1 MTVSDGLD
9 FCALDRFYV
18 SSCSFSFHR
27 QYSKI
32 YCLRFNFSRPCLVR
46 EAGRAWGAIDSERSD
61 SHDLPIRSLNSL
73 ITNERCVIIGTI
85 YKEMKLKPSILRE
98 LVASESNRTNVDL
111 STKQSNSPNCLISP
125 DDTIFLED
133 DVQRILLI
141 FATARMKQSLSSTNL
156 ATGVVVA
163 LLGLE
168 PEKEPGSFY
177 VEDARFIEPHPERPI
192 VSLPANSI
200 SSSASCTEFRTS
212 GPWVALV
219 SGLGFTGDGP
229 ISQGHTLALQLLADW
244 LRCSGDWSQTK
255 TTESGV
261 VRLMIL
267 GDSIQSS
274 VTHSSTGPSASSF
287 NQQARY
293 LTRNTEAD
301 SVTAMSRLD
310 AWLASLPLGPGHSS
324 SSVVSDGL
332 PVDLLPGCMD
342 ATSQLLPQQPI
353 HSAAFPLA
361 VARAGGVRHGGL
373 CGRTNPFSCKLLN
386 RRILATSG
394 QGINDLALYTDLAQP
409 CDRMEATLIWGHLAP
424 TCPDTLP
431 GYPLLTKDI
440 LLLEQQHEQNG
451 MKSNSSADYPDIYVA
466 GCQPGTRATWRRAS
480 LKWSERS
487 AANASKEGALLVA
500 VPRFC
505 VSHTLVLVHL
515 HTLDCRTVRF
525 DTSALD
531 EAQ

>member
-1 MTVSDGLD
+1 
-9 FCALDRFYV
+9 
-18 SSCSFSFHR
+18 
-27 QYSKI
+27 
-32 YCLRFNFSRPCLVR
+32 
-46 EAGRAWGAIDSERSD
+46 
-61 SHDLPIRSLNSL
+61 
-73 ITNERCVIIGTI
+73 
-85 YKEMKLKPSILRE
+85 MKLKPSILRE
-98 LVASESNRTNVDL
+98 LAASESNRTNVDL
-111 STKQSNSPNCLISP
+111 DTERPTSLNGLISP

-133 DVQRILLI
+133 DIQRILLV
-141 FATARMKQSLSSTNL
+141 FSTPRMKQSLSSANL

-168 PEKEPGSFY
+168 PEKEPGSFF
-177 VEDARFIEPHPERPI
+177 VEDARFLEPHPERPI
-192 VSLPANSI
+192 VSLPTNSI
-200 SSSASCTEFRTS
+200 SSPASCTEFRTS
-212 GPWVALV
+212 GPWLALV

-229 ISQGHTLALQLLADW
+229 VSQGHTLALQLLADW
-244 LRCSGDWSQTK
+244 LRCSGDWSQTEI
-255 TTESGV
+255 TESGV

-274 VTHSSTGPSASSF
+274 VVHSSTGLNATSF

-310 AWLASLPLGPGHSS
+310 AWLASLPLGPGHSN
-324 SSVVSDGL
+324 SSVISDGL
-332 PVDLLPGCMD
+332 PVDLLPGPMD
-342 ATSQLLPQQPI
+342 PTSQLLPQQPI

-386 RRILATSG
+386 RKILATSG

-440 LLLEQQHEQNG
+440 LLLEQQPEQNG
-451 MKSNSSADYPDIYVA
+451 MKCKCSADYPDIYVA
-466 GCQPGTRATWRRAS
+466 GCQPGTKAIWRRAS
-480 LKWSERS
+480 LNWSERNV
-487 AANASKEGALLVA
+487 ANASKEGALLIA

-515 HTLDCRTVRF
+515 DTLECRTVRF

-531 EAQ
+531 DVE